1 MNKPSA
7 KSRGVITKP
16 FLMPFILVGL
26 LFPLWGF
33 ANDITNPMVA
43 AFKNILLIS
52 NFESALVQ
60 FAFYGGYC
68 LMAIP
73 AAIFIR
79 KYNYKK
85 SILMGLAL
93 YATGCL
99 LFIPSGKMMVFEAFL
114 FSYFVMTCG
123 LSFLETSAN
132 PYILSMGDETTTTQ
146 RLNLAQ
152 AFNPLGSLMGMFVAK
167 EYILAHLNSTS
178 ELGRR
183 ELARNDPSLFTQI
196 QQDDLNVIIGPY
208 LILGIIVAM
217 VFFIF
222 AMAKMPNSKNE
233 DENKLDLRITL
244 NRLFS
249 NKRYLKGVFAQAF
262 YVGAQIMCWTFIIQY
277 GTNELGIS
285 KEDAQSYNIIAMVIF
300 VSSRFICTYLLKYIN
315 PGSLLMILAIG
326 GSMFILCTIFISGM
340 MGLYSLIAVSACMS
354 LMFPTIYGITLKG
367 LGDDAEI
374 GSAGLIL
381 AIGGGSLMPPL
392 QGAIIDMPSFTIGD
406 FMLSSTRASFCLPF
420 ICFLVIGFYGWNMI
434 KENTYPNKEIK
445 C

>member
-1 MNKPSA
+1 MNKFLSDSTQVVA
-7 KSRGVITKP
+7 KPYLISFV
-16 FLMPFILVGL
+16 LVGL

-43 AFKNILLIS
+43 AFKNILLVS

-60 FAFYGGYC
+60 CAFYGGYC
-68 LMAIP
+68 FMAIP
-73 AAIFIR
+73 AAIFIWR
-79 KYNYKK
+79 FNYKQA
-85 SILMGLAL
+85 ILMGLAL
-93 YATGCL
+93 YSIGCL
-99 LFIPSGKMMVFEAFL
+99 MFIPSGKMMVFEAFL

-132 PYILSMGDETTTTQ
+132 PYILSMGNEATSTQ

-167 EYILAHLNSTS
+167 EFILAKLNPTT

-196 QQDDLNVIIGPY
+196 QQNDLNVIIGPY
-208 LILGIIVAM
+208 LVLGIIVAM
-217 VFFIF
+217 VFVIF
-222 AMAKMPNSKNE
+222 AIAKMPSSENE
-233 DENKLDLRITL
+233 HENKLDIRLTL

-249 NKRYLKGVFAQAF
+249 NRRYLKGVIAQAF

-277 GTNELGIS
+277 GTNELGMT

-315 PGSLLMILAIG
+315 PGRLLTILAIG
-326 GSMFILCTIFISGM
+326 GGGFILCTIFSSGM
-340 MGLYSLIAVSACMS
+340 VGLYSLIAVSGCMS
-354 LMFPTIYGITLKG
+354 LMFPTIYGIALKG
-367 LGDDAEI
+367 LGDDAKI

-381 AIGGGSLMPPL
+381 AIGGGSLLPPL

-420 ICFLVIGFYGWNMI
+420 ICFLIIGFFGWNTI
-434 KENTYPNKEIK
+434 RKNT
-445 C
+445 

>member
-1 MNKPSA
+1 MNKYST
-7 KSRGVITKP
+7 KSTPVITKP
-16 FLMPFILVGL
+16 FLIPFILVGL

-73 AAIFIR
+73 AAIFI
-79 KYNYKK
+79 KKFNYKK

-93 YATGCL
+93 YAIGCL

-132 PYILSMGDETTTTQ
+132 PYILSMGDEITATQ

-167 EYILAHLNSTS
+167 EFILAQLNHTS
-178 ELGRR
+178 ESERL
-183 ELARNDPSLFTQI
+183 ELARNDPNLFTQI
-196 QQDDLNVIIGPY
+196 QQNDLNVIIGPY

-217 VFFIF
+217 VFAIF
-222 AMAKMPNSKNE
+222 AIAKMPSSKNE
-233 DENKLDLRITL
+233 HDNKLDLGSTL

-249 NKRYLKGVFAQAF
+249 NKRYLKGVVTQTF

-277 GTNELGIS
+277 GTNELGMT
-285 KEDAQSYNIIAMVIF
+285 KEDAQSYNIIAMIIF
-300 VSSRFICTYLLKYIN
+300 VSSRFICTYLLRYIN
-315 PGSLLMILAIG
+315 PGALLMILAIG
-326 GSMFILCTIFISGM
+326 GSIFILGAIFITGM
-340 MGLYSLIAVSACMS
+340 TGLYSLIAVSACMS
-354 LMFPTIYGITLKG
+354 LMFPTIYGIALNG
-367 LGDDAEI
+367 LRDDAKI

-392 QGAIIDMPSFTIGD
+392 QGAIIDMPSFTIAD
-406 FMLSSTRASFCLPF
+406 FMLSSTRASFFLPF

-434 KENTYPNKEIK
+434 KANPYSIKEI
-445 C
+445 